1 MENDEIVWVKQN
13 AILISQTALP
23 LWIINTVA
31 RVCYN
36 SNMPEDFGK
45 QTEFVKALIRREHE
59 SPLEFVDFIWGIT
72 TSRAIANELVRHRI
86 ASYMQESTRYVG
98 YQQIKMIEPVNSEPG
113 MYNKYEVGEAA
124 KQAFIH
130 YRALV
135 QNGVS
140 KQNARDVLP
149 IGMATTI
156 YCKMN
161 LREFR
166 HFLSLRIAKPAHPM
180 MRDLAKKMVK
190 AVRNSMPWEYSEAM
204 LYGLELDC

>member
-1 MENDEIVWVKQN
+1 
-13 AILISQTALP
+13 
-23 LWIINTVA
+23 
-31 RVCYN
+31 
-36 SNMPEDFGK
+36 
-45 QTEFVKALIRREHE
+45 
-59 SPLEFVDFIWGIT
+59 
-72 TSRAIANELVRHRI
+72 
-86 ASYMQESTRYVG
+86 MQESTRYVG

-149 IGMATTI
+149 LGMATTI

-190 AVRNSMPWEYSEAM
+190 AVRNSMPFEYSEAM